1 MRDRPMLLS
10 MIGRLCEV
18 RYTESD
24 EQLSGGVVVTEM
36 HIDEVMHLSVS
47 MKWTNEPPNSHAKHP
62 NRGRHVRSS
71 TNANRS
77 PLILWPR

>member
-1 MRDRPMLLS
+1 MLLS
-10 MIGRLCEV
+10 MTSRLCEAT
-18 RYTESD
+18 YTESD

-36 HIDEVMHLSVS
+36 HIDEVMQMHMSVS
-47 MKWTNEPPNSHAKHP
+47 LKWTNEPPNSHAKHP